1 MTEAYKKLPKVGIG
15 VLVVN
20 EAKEIL
26 LGLRKA
32 KHGEGL
38 WGPPGGHL
46 ELMEGLENCAIR
58 ETYEETGLQ
67 INNPGFFALT
77 NDIYVNE
84 DKHYISIFML
94 ARHLTNQPVINLEP
108 DNFEKWQWFKID
120 QLPDNLFLPL
130 KQLVNNDSYGK
141 KLLELRDL

>member
-1 MTEAYKKLPKVGIG
+1 MNKMPKVGIG

-20 EAKEIL
+20 EAKDLL

-46 ELMEGLENCAIR
+46 ELMESLEICAIR
-58 ETYEETGLQ
+58 ETYEETDLQ
-67 INNPGFFALT
+67 INNPEFFALT
-77 NDIYVNE
+77 NDVYE
-84 DKHYISIFML
+84 SSDKHYVSIFML
-94 ARHLTNQPVINLEP
+94 AKILNTQLVINKEP
-108 DNFEKWQWFKID
+108 DNFKKWQWFKID